1 MAGVELNYLIFSNLP
16 VDYFVFFTYTIISPT
31 NNKFVSY
38 LFSGFVAAIS
48 SVSIAKFRCLS
59 GVFVCFDGREEL

>member
-16 VDYFVFFTYTIISPT
+16 VEYFVFFTYTIISPT
-31 NNKFVSY
+31 NNKFVY
-38 LFSGFVAAIS
+38 LFSEFVAAIS